1 MEMPADLISKL
12 DFSHGKKFQEEV
24 WVRHCKSVHHPSSSP
39 DGSFFLLVVFR
50 CYTIHLS
57 EDSVAWMLQSCLGG
71 SAVGFHVLFQSD
83 RHFCFS
89 VSSKAVDFMIYNL
102 KHFIGS
108 CFDVYFFLWNNGAHH
123 WEREKFLWEQEQ
135 LREWNYVQSRKQ
147 KKVEE
152 PKTTELPIPA
162 EFISPLSWFLIHPQE
177 SISQAIIIHP
187 FEWESS

>member
-1 MEMPADLISKL
+1 M
-12 DFSHGKKFQEEV
+12 
-24 WVRHCKSVHHPSSSP
+24 
-39 DGSFFLLVVFR
+39 
-50 CYTIHLS
+50 
-57 EDSVAWMLQSCLGG
+57 
-71 SAVGFHVLFQSD
+71 
-83 RHFCFS
+83 
-89 VSSKAVDFMIYNL
+89 SSKAVDFMIYNL

-162 EFISPLSWFLIHPQE
+162 EFISPLSWFLIHPKKA
-177 SISQAIIIHP
+177 SAKL
-187 FEWESS
+187 